1 MMRTIPFYQFLIGKG
16 TTSEVLLYGLVEVLS
31 YEKGFCY
38 ASNKYLAEQI
48 GIKENSLPVIL
59 SSIKK
64 KGWIQTKFDEKGRR
78 QAIIPNLVIED
89 EGLIHIKGG
98 FNEDLRGG
106 LIHIKQIIK
115 KDNIV
120 DKYNSNNKDKSL
132 LLECETSL
140 SDNVENSKSYGNEQ
154 INEAFTLWEEMT
166 GLEQKNSQK
175 NRRSA
180 YNLVR
185 SKGLEW
191 IENSLKILLVA
202 KSSSFVRKEVSGI
215 ANFNDL
221 EQNWEYLW
229 DWGRQKAS
237 KKAKTIVS
245 TKI

>member
-89 EGLIHIKGG
+89 E
-98 FNEDLRGG
+98 G

>member
-1 MMRTIPFYQFLIGKG
+1 M
-16 TTSEVLLYGLVEVLS
+16 LYGLVEVLS

-38 ASNKYLAEQI
+38 ASNKYLAEQL

-89 EGLIHIKGG
+89 EGLIHIK
-98 FNEDLRGG
+98 
-106 LIHIKQIIK
+106 QILK

-120 DKYNSNNKDKSL
+120 DNSFNNKDKSL
-132 LLECETSL
+132 LLKGESPKSEV
-140 SDNVENSKSYGNEQ
+140 VEKSSYGNEQ
-154 INEAFTLWEEMT
+154 INEAFKLWEEMT
-166 GLEQKNSQK
+166 GLEQKNSQR

>member
-38 ASNKYLAEQI
+38 ASNKYLAEQL

-89 EGLIHIKGG
+89 EGLIHIQGG

-106 LIHIKQIIK
+106 LIHIKQILK

-120 DKYNSNNKDKSL
+120 DNSFNNKDKSL
-132 LLECETSL
+132 LLKGESPKSEV
-140 SDNVENSKSYGNEQ
+140 VEKSSYGNEQ
-154 INEAFTLWEEMT
+154 INEAFKLWEEMT
-166 GLEQKNSQK
+166 GLEQKNSQR